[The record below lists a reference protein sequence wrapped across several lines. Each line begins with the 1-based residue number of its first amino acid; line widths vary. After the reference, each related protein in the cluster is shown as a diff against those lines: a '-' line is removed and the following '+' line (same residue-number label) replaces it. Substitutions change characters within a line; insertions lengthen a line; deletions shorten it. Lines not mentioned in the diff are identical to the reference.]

1 MFGTDSVKVFTC
13 LFDVSINT
21 KTKEEE
27 RKATATN
34 DSKASNTI
42 FGYTSATQY
51 TCDEL

>member
-1 MFGTDSVKVFTC
+1 LATDSAKLFTC
-13 LFDVSINT
+13 LFEESINT

-27 RKATATN
+27 KKLAATN
-34 DSKASNTI
+34 DSNTSNII